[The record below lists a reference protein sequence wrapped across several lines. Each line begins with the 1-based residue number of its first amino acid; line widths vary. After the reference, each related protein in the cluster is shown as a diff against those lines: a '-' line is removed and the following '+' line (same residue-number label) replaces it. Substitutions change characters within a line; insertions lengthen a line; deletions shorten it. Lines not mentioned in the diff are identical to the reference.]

1 LLCASDAAS
10 IMSNMT
16 VSLAFP
22 TPGLVRA
29 TVEACLLR
37 GINIE
42 RLRNAPGEM
51 DSAA

>member
-1 LLCASDAAS
+1 
-10 IMSNMT
+10 
-16 VSLAFP
+16 
-22 TPGLVRA
+22 
-29 TVEACLLR
+29 VEACLLR